1 MIARDARRLEPSEA
15 DEPRTDDFSRPTD
28 DELNVRF
35 LSDLLLIEQ
44 RRNAFFFS
52 YPAFCYWWG

>member
-1 MIARDARRLEPSEA
+1 MIAWDAKRLEPSEVN
-15 DEPRTDDFSRPTD
+15 EPRTDDFSRPTD

-44 RRNAFFFS
+44 RRNTFRQS
-52 YPAFCYWWG
+52 RVER